1 MFMEPAPA
9 EASEDALLDPLE
21 TLRRAVETVFPGR
34 LTDGVPDDG
43 VGAHA
48 DEDDDIA
55 ESSDS
60 DSDGDNEPTAE
71 QQEPPSAEA
80 VMAAAMAPAAI
91 DTGPALPVSEWR
103 LTGDALSTAVCGQ
116 PATFFIE
123 GFDARGQRRRN
134 EGGDKFVVSVTGAA
148 TIRAR
153 CYDEG
158 DGRYSVEYKPNTTG
172 KYRLSV
178 MKKGQHLPGS
188 PFTVQCKA
196 SESKTNLKEWKAGR
210 QKEAEQLRRA
220 RKLKQQEKKQQQQE
234 RLERRAP
241 SPRINPAEQL
251 KKAYELALA
260 AVRADARGDADSGG
274 GRRAD
279 GKQNRRAAA
288 RSAQVQA
295 LNQDL
300 MAV

>member
-1 MFMEPAPA
+1 MTHSP
-9 EASEDALLDPLE
+9 LL
-21 TLRRAVETVFPGR
+21 
-34 LTDGVPDDG
+34 
-43 VGAHA
+43 
-48 DEDDDIA
+48 
-55 ESSDS
+55 
-60 DSDGDNEPTAE
+60 
-71 QQEPPSAEA
+71 SA
-80 VMAAAMAPAAI
+80 
-91 DTGPALPVSEWR
+91 GNL
-103 LTGDALSTAVCGQ
+103 L
-116 PATFFIE
+116 TFFIE

-178 MKKGQHLPGS
+178 MKGAAFPGS

-196 SESKTNLKEWKAGR
+196 SESKTNLKEWEGR
-210 QKEAEQLRRA
+210 ASKEAEQLRRA
-220 RKLKQQEKKQQQQE
+220 RKLKQQEKKQAAAGE
-234 RLERRAP
+234 AGAESSEP
-241 SPRINPAEQL
+241 SINPAEQL